1 MATKMEEKN
10 LYFYKGTAFPIVYI
24 GLPVKKI
31 MEQAHIM
38 IVKFLKK
45 NISLKEQ
52 VEMYKYQLDYIER
65 LMVKYANP
73 TTDKG
78 MKKVA
83 SIMEKDLDWIGS
95 VWSINVCALLK
106 LNEIKND
113 DMNGI
118 LSTKVQSLSEK
129 GLTPSSK

>member
-1 MATKMEEKN
+1 MEEKN
-10 LYFYKGTAFPIVYI
+10 LYFYKGSAWPIVYYGI
-24 GLPVKKI
+24 PVKKF
-31 MEQAHIM
+31 MEQAHKI
-38 IVKFLKK
+38 IVSFLKD

-52 VEMYKYQLDYIER
+52 VEIYKNQLDYIEG

-83 SIMEKDLDWIGS
+83 SIAEQDLDTIGEL
-95 VWSINVCALLK
+95 WCTNVCALLK

-118 LSTKVQSLSEK
+118 LSTKTKV
-129 GLTPSSK
+129 